1 MSCASPGGAVETTIS
16 TSSSEGLASRRGTRT
31 MVAGRATDGRYA
43 PCMFGFV
50 GFVTSDRRNL
60 PEGPVGAAL
69 AVLAPR
75 GPDGAGRARVPVGAR
90 SLELGVR
97 RLALVDPERGR
108 QPLTR
113 PSGAVLAFN
122 GEVY

>member
-1 MSCASPGGAVETTIS
+1 M
-16 TSSSEGLASRRGTRT
+16 L
-31 MVAGRATDGRYA
+31 VAM
-43 PCMFGFV
+43 CGFV
-50 GFVTSDRRNL
+50 GLVTSDRRNL
-60 PEGPVGAAL
+60 PEDPVGAAL

-122 GEVY
+122 GEVYNHERLRAELVAKGQAFATQND